1 MRLEMQ
7 DKKDQIKII
16 MKQMES
22 LLNEVKIKKIDL
34 LAFYELN

>member
-1 MRLEMQ
+1 
-7 DKKDQIKII
+7 

-34 LAFYELN
+34 LAFYELNWINFFINIYF